1 MAEVFKNS
9 GVLLHAVACGLIL
22 ERGKVSTFTPA
33 PVAPQGRS
41 GTINECTM
49 KEGKRQKQIGG
60 LIQEEINHIFQRLG
74 LSFVGGGL
82 VSVSS
87 VKITPDL
94 LEARIYL
101 SVYNAADK
109 KEVLRKIEDRQ
120 WEVKKELAAQ
130 VKHQL
135 RRIPELRFYLDDTLD
150 HVFKMEALFDKIKA
164 EGPQEP
170 GTEEN
175 NAQPQTPNPEP

>member
-1 MAEVFKNS
+1 
-9 GVLLHAVACGLIL
+9 
-22 ERGKVSTFTPA
+22 
-33 PVAPQGRS
+33 
-41 GTINECTM
+41 M

-60 LIQEEINHIFQRLG
+60 LIQEEINLIFQRLG
-74 LSFVGGGL
+74 LSFIGGGL

-109 KEVLRKIEDRQ
+109 KEALRKIEDRH
-120 WEVKKELAAQ
+120 WEIKKELAAQ

-135 RRIPELRFYLDDTLD
+135 RRIPELKFYLDDTLD
-150 HVFKMEALFDKIKA
+150 HVFKMEELFDQIKA
-164 EGPQEP
+164 EEKK
-170 GTEEN
+170 EN
-175 NAQPQTPNPEP
+175 DTDDADAQPQTPNPQS